1 MSKSSDNKYY
11 LNIHHRSIAINIDEN
26 SGIIEQTYSPGH
38 FYVSLQKNEDK
49 QFFGKYSQGGGFIRN
64 FFSKEVVESERE
76 ELRTNELIKLKEQ
89 TGEEYHSYKSI
100 ILTEEQYNSALDY
113 ALSKIDGRIEPG
125 NYILAIDDCTDFVQQ
140 VYNKA
145 GLPLYFTTAF
155 SRGELIKMGS
165 AAALNVLQKY
175 GAVDSLDLTFGAVKS
190 LNKETLA
197 KDLNIDVS
205 NIISNSP
212 DIDLEAPVLIMPSFR
227 VATDQLEL
235 PQAVTVGRT
244 ISADNTQPVSEE
256 KDDLFDFNSLA
267 DFLPLPE
274 QQKKQAV
281 NDMQDFFTGML
292 NNPYIQNPN
301 DFAFMYQGLHPQID
315 AETKSWAQNLA
326 NNTEEMLAN
335 MGFGNN
341 NNQQTNR
348 NPFDLF
354 NSQIPS
360 MTNLMGQSSQ
370 NFTNRPNDDDSLD

>member
-38 FYVSLQKNEDK
+38 FYVSLQKDEEK
-49 QFFGKYSQGGGFIRN
+49 KFFGKYSQVGGFIRN

-76 ELRTNELIKLKEQ
+76 ELRTNELIKLEER

-155 SRGELIKMGS
+155 PRGELIKMGS

-175 GAVDSLDLTFGAVKS
+175 GAVDSLDLTFGAVKA

-197 KDLNIDVS
+197 KDLNIDIS
-205 NIISNSP
+205 NIISNSL

-227 VATDQLEL
+227 VTIDRIEL
-235 PQAVTVGRT
+235 PQIMTVGIT
-244 ISADNTQPVSEE
+244 IAVDNTQAASEE

-274 QQKKQAV
+274 RQKKQAV

-292 NNPYIQNPN
+292 NNPYIRDPN

-315 AETKSWAQNLA
+315 AETESWAQNLA

-335 MGFGNN
+335 MSFSNN

-354 NSQIPS
+354 YNQIPS
-360 MTNLMGQSSQ
+360 MTNLTGQSSQ
-370 NFTNRPNDDDSLD
+370 NFTNRLNDDDSLD